1 MRCLGFLQ
9 LLVFFPFFIKPLFG
23 KALKNNRSSSK
34 FNMFR
39 GSQSWL
45 FFFQSFCNLH
55 SFFLKK
61 EPVRIHVCIFAFSV
75 TFVQNFIDYMT
86 LSMATLFVASLEKL
100 VVLLQLFNV
109 FQNIWK
115 FLFFLL
121 KNAQIIFDIPSYDAH
136 LYNPK
141 WHFYI

>member
-9 LLVFFPFFIKPLFG
+9 PLVFFPFFIKFV
-23 KALKNNRSSSK
+23 SSK

-61 EPVRIHVCIFAFSV
+61 EPFRIHVCIFAFSV

-109 FQNIWK
+109 FQNISK